1 MGGAYS
7 SHMRRKM
14 HPKTLVE
21 NNLKGSDYF
30 KDLGADVSLLLKWI
44 LKKPCARVSVEL
56 VSQSLII

>member
-1 MGGAYS
+1 
-7 SHMRRKM
+7 M

-30 KDLGADVSLLLKWI
+30 EDLGVDVSLLLKLI
-44 LKKPCARVSVEL
+44 LKKSCARVSVEL